1 MPSSSTPPL
10 SPSVFADTQANL
22 AAAKFHAYEKV
33 RLLGRGQHGAA
44 VLLRSPATGDLV
56 VAKQV
61 ATEGLGPQE

>member
-1 MPSSSTPPL
+1 MPSSSTPPD

-22 AAAKFHAYEKV
+22 AAAKFHAYDKV

-61 ATEGLGPQE
+61 ATEGLGPHE